1 MVFRQSP
8 VLFEETARLIPANA
22 ITIEIAPHGLLQA
35 ILRRSL
41 KKDVINIPLTE
52 RKHQDNVQILF
63 TALGRYVTELP
74 TESAKCFFVSY
85 YTGVSLSLRNSQ
97 LRSVFML

>member
-1 MVFRQSP
+1 MAMGANLTRSCKYAKRNCNEVMRLSYFIYQSS
-8 VLFEETARLIPANA
+8 VLFEETARLIPPNA

-52 RKHQDNVQILF
+52 RKHQDNVQVLL
-63 TALGRYVTELP
+63 TALG
-74 TESAKCFFVSY
+74 K
-85 YTGVSLSLRNSQ
+85 
-97 LRSVFML
+97 